1 MEPQLG
7 FLRFSRVLSSD
18 GNFPHLMPTNLIKP
32 LLFFPETLE
41 DLLIYIVYV
50 LPKGKAEECFII

>member
-1 MEPQLG
+1 
-7 FLRFSRVLSSD
+7 
-18 GNFPHLMPTNLIKP
+18 MPTNLIKP
-32 LLFFPETLE
+32 LLFSPEILEE